1 MHLFPSVPATQ
12 LFRIYARPKW
22 RAVPALAAALVFA
35 VAFAAGQWQSGR
47 AAEKDVS
54 EALRAAAL
62 DAPAVSLPADV
73 LAANLLP
80 ANVLSAKAT
89 SVDPVT
95 LDGRRVA
102 LRGRYLNDQT
112 LYLDNQVQNRIAG
125 YHVLT
130 PFQTAAGFTI
140 LVNRGWVRPGVS
152 REKLPVIPA
161 VTGVVNIEGRI
172 ALPPKHIY
180 EIKPETHAPAP
191 GIASGAANAAGSTA
205 APLQANTA
213 RVWQNLLI
221 PAIAQQASLDLPPY
235 VLRQTTDT
243 ADGLTRA
250 WDAPTA
256 QTGMTA
262 AKHRGYAFQWY
273 ALAALTA
280 FLFLF
285 FTFIDYGK
293 PSRNA

>member
-1 MHLFPSVPATQ
+1 MGQ
-12 LFRIYARPKW
+12 LFRLHARPQW
-22 RAVPALAAALVFA
+22 RFIPTLAAVLVFA

-47 AAEKDVS
+47 AAGKDVI
-54 EALRAAAL
+54 EARHAAAL
-62 DAPAVSLPADV
+62 DAPAIDWPGAVRSAD
-73 LAANLLP
+73 LGSINARAD
-80 ANVLSAKAT
+80 
-89 SVDPVT
+89 DPTT
-95 LDGRRVA
+95 LDGRRVT
-102 LRGRYLNDQT
+102 LRGRFLHDQT

-130 PFQTAAGFTI
+130 PFQTDAGRSI
-140 LVNRGWVRPGVS
+140 LVNRGWVRVGAS
-152 REKLPVIPA
+152 REQLPVIPS
-161 VTGVVNIEGRI
+161 VTGVTNIEGRI

-180 EIKPETHAPAP
+180 EIKPEAHGATAAGVSGTRAPA
-191 GIASGAANAAGSTA
+191 T
-205 APLQANTA
+205 

-221 PAIAQQASLDLPPY
+221 PAIAQQTGVDLPPY
-235 VLRQTTDT
+235 VLRQTNDT

-250 WDAPTA
+250 WALPESALTK
-256 QTGMTA
+256 TGMTA

-293 PSRNA
+293 PPRSA